1 MAKCFSCGKSFD
13 YEKYYGICPKCG
25 AYNRENTA
33 GEEHRELHERYDT
46 TEPHAAHYDEG
57 HDSGY
62 YGSFGT
68 AGMSSANGRA
78 ASERKAS
85 PAGTVIFVLLL
96 IGILLSMAMPFLYT
110 FGRTMGL
117 GADIAYEFGDSD
129 LYESDADDVDEDG
142 EPSAQREQ
150 TAQILPA
157 AAGETVSL
165 GRNGEMTVT
174 VTGAR
179 VIVPAGQVSDF
190 PEGENLVGI
199 AVSYANDYQ
208 DYYSYYALDT
218 PYVGYNGK
226 YKMAVDSYDVE
237 DYRNILENISIV
249 DEYNI
254 TSGSGQGEILV
265 FVPKEVTSLDFYLES
280 RDESDYQMLE
290 IYRIPLDV
298 EPGKEF

>member
-33 GEEHRELHERYDT
+33 REEHQELHEKYDT
-46 TEPHAAHYDEG
+46 TEQHTSHYDAG
-57 HDSGY
+57 YGSGY
-62 YGSFGT
+62 YGGVGSG
-68 AGMSSANGRA
+68 GMSSTTGTM
-78 ASERKAS
+78 SQERKAS
-85 PAGTVIFVLLL
+85 PAGTIIFVLLI
-96 IGILLSMAMPFLYT
+96 IGILLSMALPFLYA

-117 GADIAYEFGDSD
+117 GADIIYEFGDSD
-129 LYESDADDVDEDG
+129 IYEPDTGDVE

-157 AAGETVSL
+157 AAGETISL

-179 VIVPAGQVSDF
+179 VILPAGHVSDF
-190 PEGENLVGI
+190 PEEDNLVGI

-208 DYYSYYALDT
+208 DYYSYNALDAL
-218 PYVGYNGK
+218 YVGYNGS
-226 YKMAVDSYDVE
+226 YKLALDSYDVE
-237 DYRNILENISIV
+237 EYRNILKNIPIV

-254 TSGSGQGEILV
+254 ASGSGQGEILV
-265 FVPKEVTSLDFYLES
+265 FVPKEVTSLEFYLES
-280 RDESDYQMLE
+280 RDESDCQLLE
-290 IYRIPLDV
+290 IFQIPLDI
-298 EPGKEF
+298 EPGREF